1 MNMGETT
8 TIRPSVTITK
18 AKIDGLM
25 ETVRNLYMADNI
37 PWVIGYSGGKDSTAT
52 LQLVWLS
59 LKELPKEKLNKVVHI
74 INTDTMVESPVIEK
88 WVEKSLKMMDDA
100 SAQIDA
106 SVESLFVTHRLTP
119 ENDQTYWVNFIGRGY
134 PFPRKKLRWCT
145 DRLKIQPVNKF
156 VKERIAETGEII
168 LVLGTRKAESVKR
181 ARTMAY
187 YEAKRVRELLS
198 PNPTLANELV
208 FSPLEDWTNNDVW
221 VFLMQY
227 QNPWGL
233 SNNEL
238 QTLYMSA
245 TEDKECPMMTEKN
258 LPSCG
263 QSRFGCWVCTMVAKD
278 KSMEAMIANDDEKV
292 WMTPLLEFRNRFGDE
307 NKDRDRRSFKKL
319 KGYLQGSYEQLHHG
333 PYLKEWREQWL
344 REILQK
350 QLEINQNGPEEFAD
364 YELITIPELRSIRR
378 IWVFEKHEFDD
389 SLPRIYEEV
398 MAKSFDDP
406 DWIGSEA
413 FGKTEWYLLGK
424 TCDSVMNQTF
434 YSKSQEA
441 GLAARNGD
449 VTKLEKLRDNTI
461 LEMMA
466 SLIDVENRAMGLG
479 DRKDILDELEKC
491 IKKNFYVDEADA
503 TKYYR
508 DQLQRKKDMGA
519 KYNKKFFVN
528 VEEEGEEFDDI
539 PEGVEE

>member
-1 MNMGETT
+1 MGENTS
-8 TIRPSVTITK
+8 IKQNVTITK
-18 AKIDGLM
+18 DKVNGLM
-25 ETVRNLYMADNI
+25 ETVRNLYMADDI

-52 LQLVWLS
+52 LELVWLA
-59 LKELPKEKLNKVVHI
+59 LKELSKEKLKKVVHV

-88 WVEKSLKMMDDA
+88 WVEKSLKMMDEA
-100 SAQIDA
+100 AAQID
-106 SVESLFVTHRLTP
+106 SQVDSLFVTHRLTP
-119 ENDQTYWVNFIGRGY
+119 QYDQTYWANFIGRGY

-145 DRLKIQPVNKF
+145 DRLKIQPVNNF

-168 LVLGTRKAESVKR
+168 LVLGTRKAESANR

-227 QNPWGL
+227 PNPWGL

-245 TEDKECPMMTEKN
+245 TEDRECPMMTEKN

-263 QSRFGCWVCTMVAKD
+263 QSRFGCWVCTMVEKD
-278 KSMEAMIANDDEKV
+278 KSMEAMIANDDEKA

-307 NKDRDRRSFKKL
+307 DRDRDRRSFKKL

-350 QLEINQNGPEEFAD
+350 QLEINNEGPEEFSE
-364 YELITIPELRSIRR
+364 YELITLPELRCIRR

-398 MAKSFDDP
+398 MGKKFEDP
-406 DWIGSEA
+406 EWIGSEA
-413 FGKTEWYLLGK
+413 FGSSEWEILGK
-424 TCDSVMNQTF
+424 TCDSVMNQSAF
-434 YSKSQEA
+434 ENSKIASK
-441 GLAARNGD
+441 LAEEGD
-449 VTKLEKLRDNTI
+449 TSKLEDLRDNTI
-461 LEMMA
+461 MEMLA

-479 DRKDILDELEKC
+479 DRKDILDDLEKC
-491 IKKNFYVDEADA
+491 IKKNFYENEADA

-519 KYNKKFFVN
+519 KYNEKFFVN
-528 VEEEGEEFDDI
+528 IKEEGEEFDDI
-539 PEGVEE
+539 PEGAGK